1 MELHQLEYVRTVARH
16 QSFTRA
22 AEEISVS
29 QSSLSQ
35 QINKLEGEL
44 GIRLFDRTT
53 RKVRLTPAGVDFVRH
68 SNNVFQEIDEARR
81 TVQKYLSVEQGNI
94 TIGAF
99 PAIGHYNLTALIAD
113 FQKAFPGVR
122 LSFQEA
128 ECEELAGMLQESK
141 VDIAFQSEIDAPNV
155 EFHNLYVDD
164 IALIVNSFHPLAT
177 QQTVSL
183 HELKNE
189 KIIVP
194 LPSSGI
200 YQNLMKACD
209 EHGFSPD
216 IIYHCCQIDTNV
228 GLVRENIG
236 VGILSSRVA
245 MRHRD
250 EISVLRIVPPII
262 RKISLAVAKNSTP
275 SPAVSVFI
283 KFARQWA
290 AERSIR

>member
-53 RKVRLTPAGVDFVRH
+53 RKVRLTPAGTDFVRH
-68 SNNVFQEIDEARR
+68 INSVFLELDEAKR
-81 TVQKYLSVEQGNI
+81 TVQKYLSIERGHI

-99 PAIGHYNLTALIAD
+99 PTIGYYNLTALIAD

-128 ECEELAGMLQESK
+128 ECEELAGMLQDSK
-141 VDIAFQSEIDAPNV
+141 IDVSFQSEIDATNID
-155 EFHNLYVDD
+155 FFNLYVDD
-164 IALIVNSFHPLAT
+164 IALIVNSFHPIAS
-177 QQTVSL
+177 QQTASL
-183 HELKNE
+183 EDLRNE

-194 LPSSGI
+194 EPSSGI
-200 YQNLMKACD
+200 YQNLMKACED
-209 EHGFSPD
+209 YGFTPD
-216 IIYHCCQIDTNV
+216 IIYHCCQIDTNI

-236 VGILSSRVA
+236 VGILSTRVA

-250 EISVLRIVPPII
+250 EISVLRIVPSIT
-262 RKISLAVAKNSTP
+262 RRISLAVSKNSNP
-275 SPAVSVFI
+275 SPAVNVFI

-290 AERSIR
+290 SER